1 MLNFRNDYSEGAHP
15 TILEAMRENN
25 LTPVIGYGKDEYCAH
40 AAAMIRERFGCPMA
54 EVHFL
59 VGGTQTNLILIAA
72 ALRPYEAVI
81 CADTG
86 HINVHETGAIE
97 GTGHKVIAVPKQDGK
112 LTAADVL
119 AVVRSHPD
127 EHMVKPR
134 MVYLSQSTEVGTV
147 YTRHEMENLRAVC
160 DKHHLLLYLDGARLA
175 SGMTAEGCDLMP
187 ADLPRL
193 CDAFYIGGT
202 KNGALFGEALVLV
215 NETLKPDFRYMMKN
229 RGGMLAKGWLLG
241 LQFDVLLEDGR
252 YFQISQQ
259 AVDRAMEI
267 RAALEALGIPFWSDS
282 WTNQLFPILPNEAL
296 TALEREYV
304 FNHTEKMDDTHTA
317 VRICT
322 SWATTEA
329 QTQAL
334 IADLR
339 RVLG

>member
-202 KNGALFGEALVLV
+202 KNAHCLVRRLCWSM
-215 NETLKPDFRYMMKN
+215 RRSN
-229 RGGMLAKGWLLG
+229 R
-241 LQFDVLLEDGR
+241 
-252 YFQISQQ
+252 IS
-259 AVDRAMEI
+259 AI
-267 RAALEALGIPFWSDS
+267 
-282 WTNQLFPILPNEAL
+282 
-296 TALEREYV
+296 
-304 FNHTEKMDDTHTA
+304 
-317 VRICT
+317 
-322 SWATTEA
+322 
-329 QTQAL
+329 
-334 IADLR
+334 
-339 RVLG
+339 

>member
-1 MLNFRNDYSEGAHP
+1 M
-15 TILEAMRENN
+15 ILEKLIETN
-25 LTPVIGYGKDEYCAH
+25 LEQTVGYGEDPYCEH
-40 AAAMIRERFGCPMA
+40 ARELIRKAAQAPEA
-54 EVHFL
+54 DVHFL
-59 VGGTQTNLILIAA
+59 VGGTQTNFTVISAV
-72 ALRPYEAVI
+72 LRPHQGVLSAG
-81 CADTG
+81 TG

-241 LQFDVLLEDGR
+241 MQFEGLLTGDLYFTLGRHANAMAARLRDGLIEKG
-252 YFQISQQ
+252 YELAYQST
-259 AVDRAMEI
+259 
-267 RAALEALGIPFWSDS
+267 
-282 WTNQLFPILPNEAL
+282 TNQVFAVLDKDQIFDLTTEASFEVSKNWD
-296 TALEREYV
+296 A
-304 FNHTEKMDDTHTA
+304 THDV
-317 VRICT
+317 VRFVT
-322 SWATTEA
+322 SWATKPEDVDA
-329 QTQAL
+329 MLAL
-334 IADLR
+334 L
-339 RVLG
+339 